1 MRHDRVAHT
10 RGWLV
15 TRDIA
20 RSIYIYIYTFIFI
33 YISSYVYMY
42 ISLKDA
48 FG

>member
-10 RGWLV
+10 REWLD

-20 RSIYIYIYTFIFI
+20 RIYIYIFIYL
-33 YISSYVYMY
+33 YISSYASMY

>member
-20 RSIYIYIYTFIFI
+20 RSIYIYTFIHLYL
-33 YISSYVYMY
+33 YIFLAMS
-42 ISLKDA
+42 ICI
-48 FG
+48 FP